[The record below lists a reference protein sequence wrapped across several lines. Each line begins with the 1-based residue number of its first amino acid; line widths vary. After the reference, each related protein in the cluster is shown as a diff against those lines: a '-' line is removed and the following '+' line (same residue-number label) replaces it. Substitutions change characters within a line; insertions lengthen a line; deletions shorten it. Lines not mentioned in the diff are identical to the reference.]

1 MKIISVDLQREFTTP
16 KGACYVPGKA
26 VEFIL
31 ETLIPHLRDRG
42 IKLAEI
48 ISDYRQP
55 RPGDRR
61 DCLYPGTEMYLSEIP
76 EDVKDRPVWVKCMNS
91 PAWVRE
97 NIGVA
102 GAPPTP
108 TQRHLTIGLRGWWGR
123 RMCCLLDSPL
133 TGVSLPPH
141 RSSHTGD
148 TGSSSSPRAPTP
160 PPATPGRRNTSSLIP
175 PSSTGQRPLSGRGR
189 GDFFN
194 RPLRGSFLRC

>member
-91 PAWVRE
+91 PVWVRE

-102 GAPPTP
+102 GAPPGP
-108 TQRHLTIGLRGWWGR
+108 PYPNPEAFDHWLEMVVGERDVLLIGLSLDRCVLATAQELTYRGYKVFILPEGTDPSSGDPR
-123 RMCCLLDSPL
+123 EKEYLL
-133 TGVSLPPH
+133 THPPIIH
-141 RSSHTGD
+141 W
-148 TGSSSSPRAPTP
+148 
-160 PPATPGRRNTSSLIP
+160 ATPLKWERARRL
-175 PSSTGQRPLSGRGR
+175 L
-189 GDFFN
+189 
-194 RPLRGSFLRC
+194 